1 MRGPTY
7 LDAAQGAIIALQ
19 PIAQTTGG
27 DHDPSSTCSVGSYT
41 RSTRLNAPLG
51 AGSQFTSVAAMTRP
65 SPRGPER
72 TASSAQLRRLLRSG
86 AEDKNRNRLQ
96 APPEDERLLDQQQMG
111 SRQLAPAPRLG

>member
-1 MRGPTY
+1 LRGPTY

-19 PIAQTTGG
+19 LIAQ
-27 DHDPSSTCSVGSYT
+27 
-41 RSTRLNAPLG
+41 
-51 AGSQFTSVAAMTRP
+51 
-65 SPRGPER
+65 R